1 MIRCA
6 DMLLIPVTD
15 GWTASCT
22 SVVQLLL
29 FLLQLYSMDK
39 RLGSCCVYVVTSQSS
54 RGLHDV
60 SKVFSVT
67 SETGIVYVSE
77 PERLVE
83 LEHDNIT
90 VGLFIV
96 VNGSRHDDMV
106 MVTRSL
112 SQCLHTGCQSPT
124 SVFTWSAL
132 KQTTTW
138 RHPLNVNAVNCLFY
152 SAC

>member
-1 MIRCA
+1 
-6 DMLLIPVTD
+6 
-15 GWTASCT
+15 
-22 SVVQLLL
+22 
-29 FLLQLYSMDK
+29 MDK

-96 VNGSRHDDMV
+96 VNGSRHDDDGDGDPESESV
-106 MVTRSL
+106 PSHWLSVANISVHVKRVETDYNVTSSAERKRYQLLILFGLLVWNITST
-112 SQCLHTGCQSPT
+112 LHISKTM
-124 SVFTWSAL
+124 L
-132 KQTTTW
+132 
-138 RHPLNVNAVNCLFY
+138 
-152 SAC
+152 